1 MDVSSSRM
9 DVRSLRASKPQ
20 LMFHRPSPVTLLLA
34 LPLLTGMLVFCPRS
48 ASAQSTAQNPSS
60 APASVPAGALTEPPP
75 LPAPPPPPPPK
86 PISARQ
92 LREADDAY
100 IEGARLYQKKDAA
113 AAERSFARAVQ
124 LDPANRD
131 YALALIVA
139 RESHV
144 SQLVEDAARARQL
157 GDTGRAEALLEQARA
172 IDPDNAMVAQHF
184 PKPAPATNEN
194 PNASLIAEASKA
206 TIDIGKFP
214 VADIA
219 STLDGAI
226 NFEPSPGLRSFHLN
240 DGPERIMSAIYS
252 AFGIAVTD
260 DSSITGGTAI
270 PFDLDNVSFADATRI
285 GTEVTH
291 IFAVPV
297 QPKLALLAKDTPEQR
312 DRLMPLVEETIYLP
326 GITGDRMTELAN
338 LARNVFEVRQVTASG
353 TNGTML
359 LRGDENL
366 LRQVN
371 ASFADLLDD
380 GADVLFDVNLY
391 EVDKTH
397 MVNIGAT
404 LPSSAGVFSIT
415 GEAQQIIN
423 ANQSTINQAVASGL
437 LVLNGTALQNLIKE
451 LEFLVAAGAVTA
463 TQYTN
468 LLGVFGGG
476 LTYAGL
482 YLGSNSSFAL
492 ALTASDAR
500 MLDSL
505 QIRGESGQD
514 ATFRVGS
521 RYPINTATY
530 SSGISSSLASSLS
543 GLNINGTSVS
553 SLLSKYLGTGS
564 VSTPQFQ
571 FEDLGITLK
580 LSPRVL
586 HGNEVQVKLNLKIE
600 SLAGGSIDNIPI
612 LNNRALTSTVTI
624 PAGNSAMLA
633 SVVSTNEIGSLTGL
647 PGISELPGFQGTDK
661 DVERDSSELLIT
673 ITPHIVRA
681 KPFRIA
687 SRRLASVKTYPPAQ

>member
-1 MDVSSSRM
+1 LIALSFMDI
-9 DVRSLRASKPQ
+9 RSVRASNLQPM
-20 LMFHRPSPVTLLLA
+20 LHRRSPATLFLA
-34 LPLLTGMLVFCPRS
+34 LPLLAGMAAVYPGLAR
-48 ASAQSTAQNPSS
+48 AQSPTQTPSS
-60 APASVPAGALTEPPP
+60 APASVPAGALTEPTPP
-75 LPAPPPPPPPK
+75 PEPAPPPPPK
-86 PISARQ
+86 PVSARQ

-100 IEGARLYQKKDAA
+100 IEGARQFQKKDVA
-113 AAERSFARAVQ
+113 AAEKDFARAAQ
-124 LDPANRD
+124 LNPANRD

-139 RESHV
+139 RESHI
-144 SQLVEDAARARQL
+144 SELVEKAARARQL
-157 GDTGRAEALLEQARA
+157 GDPGRANALLDQART
-172 IDPDNAMVAQHF
+172 IDPDNTMVAQHF
-184 PKPAPATNEN
+184 PKPVSTSDAN

-206 TIDIGKFP
+206 TIDLGKFP

-226 NFEPSPGLRSFHLN
+226 QLAPTPGLRSFHLN
-240 DGPERIMSAIYS
+240 DGPERIMRAIYD
-252 AFGIAVTD
+252 AFGIAVSD
-260 DSSITGGTAI
+260 DSSVTGGPAI
-270 PFDLDNVSFADATRI
+270 QFDLDNVSFADAVRI

-291 IFAVPV
+291 LFAVPV
-297 QPKLALLAKDTPEQR
+297 QPKLAMIAKDTPEER
-312 DRLMPLVEETIYLP
+312 DRLVPLVEETIYLP

-359 LRGDENL
+359 LRGEESL

-380 GADVLFDVNLY
+380 GADVLFDVSLY

-415 GEAQQIIN
+415 GEAQQIIT

-482 YLGSNSSFAL
+482 YLGSNSSFSL
-492 ALTASDAR
+492 ALTATEAR

-521 RYPINTATY
+521 RYPIITSTY

-586 HGNEVQVKLNLKIE
+586 HGNEVQVKLNMKIE
-600 SLAGGSIDNIPI
+600 SLAGGSINSIPI
-612 LNNRALTSTVTI
+612 LNNRTLTSTITI
-624 PAGNSAMLA
+624 PAGNTAMLA
-633 SVVSTNEIGSLTGL
+633 SLVNTNEVGSLTGL

-661 DVERDSSELLIT
+661 DSEKDSSELLIT